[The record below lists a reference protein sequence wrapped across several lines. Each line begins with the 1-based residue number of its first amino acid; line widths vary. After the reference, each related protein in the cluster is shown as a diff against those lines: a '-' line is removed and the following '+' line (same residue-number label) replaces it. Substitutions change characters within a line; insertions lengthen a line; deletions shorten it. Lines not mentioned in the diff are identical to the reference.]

1 MSNSQTPP
9 SFQPRRKS
17 VINSSGTGT
26 SGAGVGSGAR
36 SGSGATRSTGAVG
49 GSAEHLPPAYLP
61 RSRGTAGGNPP
72 AFAPASQQ
80 QPGQPEITKLSQ
92 SEFNQKLAESRAAAA
107 ASTSS
112 AKPRPQKREKLA
124 KRIFLGVLVLIL
136 IVVICWPFYLI
147 QRANSQLGRVDAL
160 SGATN
165 SAGTTY
171 LFVGSDSREGYSDT
185 SSVSGQRSDSIIL
198 IHQAENGQTAMVS
211 LPRDTYVEIP
221 GYGMNKIN
229 ASFSYGGASLLVET
243 VENLTG
249 LTVDHYIQIGMSGVG
264 EIVDSLGGVELCLDY
279 DVDDE
284 KSGLVWEAGCHVS
297 DGETA
302 LAFSRMRYSDP
313 LGDIGRGE
321 RQRQVLNAVSSG
333 ALSWELLI
341 NPVKQVQLVDAGSN
355 ALTVDEEASVLD
367 VAKMLLALR
376 EATTAGLSGTPPI
389 ASMGYATSAG
399 SAVLLDES
407 TVDDFFSRLRS
418 GTLTE
423 ADFESTLG

>member
-1 MSNSQTPP
+1 MSNSQIPP

-26 SGAGVGSGAR
+26 SGAGVGSG
-36 SGSGATRSTGAVG
+36 SGATRSTGTSG
-49 GSAEHLPPAYLP
+49 GAAEHLPPAYLP

-72 AFAPASQQ
+72 AFAPARQQ

-112 AKPRPQKREKLA
+112 AKPRPKKRGKRA
-124 KRIFLGVLVLIL
+124 KRIFLGTLALIL

-229 ASFSYGGASLLVET
+229 ASFSYGETSLLVET

-249 LTVDHYIQIGMSGVG
+249 LTVDHYVQIGMSGVG

-321 RQRQVLNAVSSG
+321 RQRQVLNAVSGST
-333 ALSWELLI
+333 LSWELLI

-355 ALTVDEEASVLD
+355 ALTVDEESSVLD

-407 TVDDFFSRLRS
+407 TVDAFFSRLRS

-423 ADFESTLG
+423 ADFESSLG

>member
-1 MSNSQTPP
+1 MGNSQTPP
-9 SFQPRRKS
+9 SFPPRRKS
-17 VINSSGTGT
+17 VINSSGTGI
-26 SGAGVGSGAR
+26 SGTNGNGVR
-36 SGSGATRSTGAVG
+36 SDSDSGATRSTGTSG
-49 GSAEHLPPAYLP
+49 GATEHLPPAYLP
-61 RSRGTAGGNPP
+61 RSGRATGDNPP
-72 AFAPASQQ
+72 AFVPANRQ
-80 QPGQPEITKLSQ
+80 QPAQPEVTKLSQ

-107 ASTSS
+107 ASSS
-112 AKPRPQKREKLA
+112 VKPRPKKRGKRA
-124 KRIFLGVLVLIL
+124 KWIFFGALVLIL
-136 IVVICWPFYLI
+136 VVVICWPFYLI

-165 SAGTTY
+165 STGLTY

-229 ASFSYGGASLLVET
+229 ASFSFGGAPLLVET

-249 LTVDHYIQIGMSGVG
+249 LTVDRYVQIGMSGVG
-264 EIVDSLGGVELCLDY
+264 EIVDSLGGVELCLNY
-279 DVDDE
+279 DVDDK
-284 KSGLVWEAGCHVS
+284 KSGLVWESGCHLAN
-297 DGETA
+297 GKTA
-302 LAFSRMRYSDP
+302 LSFSRMRYSDP

-321 RQRQVLNAVSSG
+321 RQRQVLNAVSSS
-333 ALSWELLI
+333 ALSWDVLR

-355 ALTVDEEASVLD
+355 ALTVDEDSSVLD

-376 EATTAGLSGTPPI
+376 EAGTEGLSGTPPI

-399 SAVLLDES
+399 SAVLLDEGA
-407 TVDDFFSRLRS
+407 VDDFFLRLRS

-423 ADFESTLG
+423 ADFESNLG

>member
-26 SGAGVGSGAR
+26 SGAGVGGGAR
-36 SGSGATRSTGAVG
+36 SGSGATRSAGAVG
-49 GSAEHLPPAYLP
+49 GAAEHLPPAYLP
-61 RSRGTAGGNPP
+61 RSRGTAEGNPP
-72 AFAPASQQ
+72 AFVPARQQ

-92 SEFNQKLAESRAAAA
+92 SEFNQKLAESRAAA
-107 ASTSS
+107 STSS
-112 AKPRPQKREKLA
+112 AKPRPKKREKRA
-124 KRIFLGVLVLIL
+124 KRIFLGTLALIL

-147 QRANSQLGRVDAL
+147 QRANSQLGRVEAL

-165 SAGTTY
+165 STGTTY

-198 IHQAENGQTAMVS
+198 IHQAENGQTTMVS

-229 ASFSYGGASLLVET
+229 ASFSYGGAPLLVET

-249 LTVDHYIQIGMSGVG
+249 LTVDHYVQIGMSEVG

-284 KSGLVWEAGCHVS
+284 KSGLVWESGCHLA

-321 RQRQVLNAVSSG
+321 RQRQVLNAVSSS

-355 ALTVDEEASVLD
+355 ALTVDEESSVLD

-423 ADFESTLG
+423 ADFESSLG